1 MAIDDTSKGPT
12 SALRTQW
19 KLFWHGIIGDEENNE
34 NKSSFQTNYL
44 NNLSLDQ
51 IKQITRALS
60 QDRKKLNQKIEQIN
74 KNIEEVSGRIE
85 GLNLVGSATEPTL
98 KEISFLS
105 DEGQNLS
112 HELHR
117 VTEYLR
123 TLREREDELRNQ
135 LRTEEC

>member
-1 MAIDDTSKGPT
+1 MANDSTSKGPT
-12 SALRTQW
+12 FALRTQW
-19 KLFWHGIIGDEENNE
+19 QLFWHGIIGDDENSE
-34 NKSSFQTNYL
+34 NKNSFQTNYL
-44 NNLSLDQ
+44 NNLTIDQ

-74 KNIEEVSGRIE
+74 KTIEEVSGRIE
-85 GLNLVGSATEPTL
+85 GLNLVGSDTDATL
-98 KEISFLS
+98 KEITFLT

-112 HELHR
+112 LELQK

-135 LRTEEC
+135 LRTEER